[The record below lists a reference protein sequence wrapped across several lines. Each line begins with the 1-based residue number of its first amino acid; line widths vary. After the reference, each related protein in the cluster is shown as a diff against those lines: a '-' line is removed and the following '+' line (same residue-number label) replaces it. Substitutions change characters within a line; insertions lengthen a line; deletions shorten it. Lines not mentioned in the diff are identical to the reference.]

1 MIAFIDLDGVVAD
14 FFTDAVDVACRYWG
28 ASFRRGG
35 DPAAMEKLDPQ
46 IKRNWPPGEWDIA
59 HVLGLTISEFWEAI
73 NDQAN
78 FWESLNKYEWA
89 DSIIAAVVS
98 LGMEPHFLSSPSRS
112 PASHSGKRE
121 WVSEHFSGIPLT
133 LTNHKHLLAGPDRL
147 LIDDGDKN
155 FKRFGDAGG
164 NAFLFPRPWNANHQW
179 AEAPTIHLG
188 MELESLRRGQD
199 QADT

>member
-155 FKRFGDAGG
+155 CERFEEAGG
-164 NAFLFPRPWNANHQW
+164 VAILFPRPWNSLHCRSPF
-179 AEAPTIHLG
+179 PTIALG
-188 MELESLRRGQD
+188 AELNKIHG
-199 QADT
+199 